1 MKKYRIAPEVKEQ
14 IINRVKNEG
23 VSIGD
28 AAKEHGITDSTIYK
42 WLGKRADGTPSVL
55 EYTKV
60 KRENDELLRL
70 VGLITLKLSEA
81 QKKR

>member
-42 WLGKRADGTPSVL
+42 WLGKRAEGVPSIL
-55 EYTKV
+55 EFAKV